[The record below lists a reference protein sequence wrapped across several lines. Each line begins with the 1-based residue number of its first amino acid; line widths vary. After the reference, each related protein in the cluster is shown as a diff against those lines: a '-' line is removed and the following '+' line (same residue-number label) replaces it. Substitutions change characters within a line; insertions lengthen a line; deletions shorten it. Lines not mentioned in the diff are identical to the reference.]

1 MLKAFICL
9 SVASLIIANIFG
21 CSQPNIPDEPIQVIV
36 TDGSDE
42 TVTIEDQSESII
54 DDIIFLGESTTYHL
68 KSRGVLKDGKNTKQV
83 WSPKSGTLMLDAST
97 SDCRIV
103 YPETNEEI
111 SLSEAL
117 KRKQP
122 KIMALT
128 FGLNGAPS
136 FITRGRDY
144 FKFCYKKLLDT
155 IKEVSPSTKI
165 IINSCF
171 PIAKNMD
178 MSRYTV
184 DAKTLN
190 LYIDALNAWACE
202 LAKENGA
209 RFIDSASVLKDSEG
223 YLDTRFQVEDGY
235 HLNADAYK
243 LILKYF
249 KEELKNEE
257 N

>member
-36 TDGSDE
+36 TDGNNE
-42 TVTIEDQSESII
+42 KVTIENQSESII

-122 KIMALT
+122 KIMTLT

-155 IKEVSPSTKI
+155 RENLSYP
-165 IINSCF
+165 
-171 PIAKNMD
+171 D
-178 MSRYTV
+178 V
-184 DAKTLN
+184 DFCGDDIYLVYDRERTG
-190 LYIDALNAWACE
+190 
-202 LAKENGA
+202 AKEILFA
-209 RFIDSASVLKDSEG
+209 KFTEQDIIDG
-223 YLDTRFQVEDGY
+223 
-235 HLNADAYK
+235 
-243 LILKYF
+243 
-249 KEELKNEE
+249 NEIE
-257 N
+257 ISIISKP